1 METKRFLRAM
11 PLVGITA
18 GALLMSGCIWYF
30 DITVENP
37 CTQDLR
43 VETFNEPPS
52 TIGYSPP
59 NRAVTVPG
67 MSRLKIEEAYRDID
81 PDDWSLRIVDW
92 GAIPV
97 DRDHPE
103 ITLPSDACR

>member
-1 METKRFLRAM
+1 MS
-11 PLVGITA
+11 LVGITA
-18 GALLMSGCIWYF
+18 GALLMSGCIYYF

-37 CTQDLR
+37 CTQELR
-43 VETFNEPPS
+43 VETFNNPPS
-52 TIGYSPP
+52 DISAYSPP
-59 NRAVTVPG
+59 NRAVTIAG
-67 MSRLKIEEAYRDID
+67 NSRLKVEQAYRDFD